1 MNETIG
7 VKGGKNDRRRTIKI
21 KEAQKKKLN
30 EIVEEHELKELEKEV
45 KKQQVFTLL
54 KTLPIAIAGGT
65 FKTLYD
71 TAVGKPIDKEEVNS
85 KWRIKE
91 YDSDVSTL
99 QHGEKP
105 KEKKVIV
112 TPTGEKVVVYIDVNN
127 KKNIFEDILNIP
139 EDTRSDIYEEDIK
152 DNTDKKD
159 TTVDISIDNNV
170 DNNYKR
176 KNILQKTDENVYE
189 NINRVGI
196 DTEIEN
202 NIDYGDIELSDTSRN
217 TLQKLKAR
225 KILSE
230 YERQLK
236 DVRYELRGLIFDY
249 NVLADAENEI
259 VLSDD
264 AQIILDKLSDIINRI
279 EILKDKIKITDLE
292 KYDDNYIYTLIEGY
306 LAEFKDK
313 KLVSEMKDS
322 PLYILISEKIDEI
335 ETKKNDLNKRVDKK
349 KEILEEKEENF
360 DKLKDKYYNIER
372 FNKEISEFQAEQEAL
387 LRSIQEKVAN
397 AVSVEEK
404 VKVEVEG
411 MTRQS
416 RRTLRMLT
424 LQMLFPGPRMARGLA
439 ATTASY
445 LYFMRNIVNPR
456 TVTKKYKEIK
466 VIDYSDDIKNNIAL
480 LESTSGM
487 LNRTSSQIDKMIKMI
502 NEEYSDY
509 FDVVPEC
516 RDLLSNLKKI
526 KSNILEKEYEM
537 EKVKEQQL
545 LLLEKNNAKV
555 KTRGQYP
562 M

>member
-99 QHGEKP
+99 QHGEEP

-112 TPTGEKVVVYIDVNN
+112 TPTGEKVVVYIDVES

-139 EDTRSDIYEEDIK
+139 ENTRSDIYEEDIK

-159 TTVDISIDNNV
+159 NVVDISIDNKV

-176 KNILQKTDENVYE
+176 KNVSQKTDENVYE

>member
-30 EIVEEHELKELEKEV
+30 EYVEEQKIKELEKEV
-45 KKQQVFTLL
+45 RKQQVFTLL

-105 KEKKVIV
+105 REKKIIV
-112 TPTGEKVVVYIDVNN
+112 TPTGEKVVVYIDDDQ
-127 KKNIFEDILNIP
+127 KKSIFEDILNTPNDIKS
-139 EDTRSDIYEEDIK
+139 DTYEEINDNDNVIEENIVKESSNNKNNNKSNSKNK
-152 DNTDKKD
+152 DKATNINSVTDNYE
-159 TTVDISIDNNV
+159 VISTGTIDN
-170 DNNYKR
+170 
-176 KNILQKTDENVYE
+176 E
-189 NINRVGI
+189 I
-196 DTEIEN
+196 DS
-202 NIDYGDIELSDTSRN
+202 NIDLELGSSN

-249 NVLADAENEI
+249 NVLADAENGI

-279 EILKDKIKITDLE
+279 EVLKDKIKITDLD

-322 PLYILISEKIDEI
+322 PLYILISEKLNEI
-335 ETKKNDLNKRVDKK
+335 EDKKDDLNKRVDKK

-416 RRTLRMLT
+416 RRTLRLLT

-466 VIDYSDDIKNNIAL
+466 VIDYSDDIKSNIAL
-480 LESTSGM
+480 LESTSSM
-487 LNRTSSQIDKMIKMI
+487 LGRTSLQIDKMIKMI
-502 NEEYSDY
+502 NEEYADY
-509 FDVVPEC
+509 FDIVPEC

-526 KSNILEKEYEM
+526 KSNIEEKEYEM